1 MGTTIALTEEQRAPL
16 AQLLTDIT
24 EGAGGAVLYAPG
36 MFPNIARI
44 IFVDV
49 AGARHI
55 ITSDGTSRRL
65 REDELSFPLKV
76 NASKHTPGAA

>member
-16 AQLLTDIT
+16 AQLLIELT
-24 EGAGGAVLYAPG
+24 EGRGGAVLYAPG
-36 MFPNIARI
+36 IAPGIARI

-49 AGARHI
+49 AGARHM

-65 REDELSFPLKV
+65 REDELNFPLKV
-76 NASKHTPGAA
+76 GAAD